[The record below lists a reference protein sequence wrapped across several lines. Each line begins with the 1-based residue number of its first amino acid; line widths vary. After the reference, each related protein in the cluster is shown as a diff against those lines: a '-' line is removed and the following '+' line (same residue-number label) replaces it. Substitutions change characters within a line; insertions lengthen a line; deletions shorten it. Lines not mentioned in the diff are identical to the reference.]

1 MVALVE
7 RMLELNKRRG
17 GLGPPAARSQT
28 GAQRTPLPPEAEH
41 LQREIAATD
50 REIDGLV
57 YDLPDRPPRPRS

>member
-1 MVALVE
+1 MVALGE

-41 LQREIAATD
+41 LEREIAATENI
-50 REIDGLV
+50 RRSFSV
-57 YDLPDRPPRPRS
+57 PRPFPLCLCG

>member
-28 GAQRTPLPPEAEH
+28 GAQRTPLPPEAER
-41 LQREIAATD
+41 LEREIAATGILA
-50 REIDGLV
+50 R
-57 YDLPDRPPRPRS
+57 